1 MTTPA
6 SKNQSPAG
14 NTLPG
19 NTARPVRVLFI
30 CTHNSARSRIAE
42 GYLRQQYGYLFEVGS
57 AGTDPRPVYPM
68 AVTVMQEIGID
79 ISRGRSKHLDEYAE
93 WKPDIV
99 VSVCDRAKQA
109 CPFFPG
115 VHARIHAGFID
126 PTECTGTP
134 DECLARFRQVRDAI
148 ITWIDTIFVPNSR
161 TGRQGVGRIAGIAMN
176 NGGSTEPEDPLL
188 SEIPPAASGEVYPL
202 VRSCDLELIRN
213 KKGGRS

>member
-1 MTTPA
+1 MTKTEPE
-6 SKNQSPAG
+6 NQSPAG
-14 NTLPG
+14 DALPG

-42 GYLRQQYGYLFEVGS
+42 GYLRQQYGYLFDVGS
-57 AGTDPRPVYPM
+57 AGTDPRPVHPM

-79 ISRGRSKHLDEYAE
+79 ISRNRSRHLDEFRE
-93 WKPDIV
+93 WEPDIV

-148 ITWIDTIFVPNSR
+148 ITWIDTIFVPDCG
-161 TGRQGVGRIAGIAMN
+161 TGREGTSRLAGIALN
-176 NGGSTEPEDPLL
+176 TGGNPVPAGPSL
-188 SEIPPAASGEVYPL
+188 SEIHQAANGEVYRV
-202 VRSCDLELIRN
+202 VRACDLDLIRD
-213 KKGGRS
+213 K